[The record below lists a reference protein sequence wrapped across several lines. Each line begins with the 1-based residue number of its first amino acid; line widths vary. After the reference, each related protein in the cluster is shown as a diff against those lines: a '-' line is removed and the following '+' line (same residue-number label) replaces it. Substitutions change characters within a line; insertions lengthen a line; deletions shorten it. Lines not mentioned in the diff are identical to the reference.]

1 MLSKGVVSGF
11 INASGDMN
19 TWGKQ
24 PDGKEWKVA
33 MTNPMDK
40 NKVFALLPITNGAV
54 FTSGNF
60 EKFVNFNGVRYSH
73 IIDPRT
79 GYPAM
84 D

>member
-1 MLSKGVVSGF
+1 
-11 INASGDMN
+11 MN